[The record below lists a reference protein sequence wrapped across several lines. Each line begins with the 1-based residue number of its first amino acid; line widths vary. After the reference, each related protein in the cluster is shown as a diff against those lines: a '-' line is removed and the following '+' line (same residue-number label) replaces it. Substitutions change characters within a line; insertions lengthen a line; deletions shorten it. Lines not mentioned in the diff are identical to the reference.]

1 MKQAEFRQIQLLIPT
16 SPIVSWLWMTDATLA
31 ATPQLDDTEQIDIVL
46 TPLRKVIELIEEG
59 DILQVLHISSI
70 FLALKKLGKTHWK

>member
-1 MKQAEFRQIQLLIPT
+1 MI
-16 SPIVSWLWMTDATLA
+16 DATLA
-31 ATPQLDDTEQIDIVL
+31 ATPQFDDTEQIDIVL

-70 FLALKKLGKTHWK
+70 FLALKKLGKIHWK